1 MGKELLISKELP
13 SYLHTH
19 TLSLLWKHFT
29 LRPDLQARQDNKKVS
44 VYRSRIDP
52 VTGTLHGC
60 GFTASCSLP
69 TGTQITLC
77 GLSLCFHHWSHRV
90 LIQFMFSIKTTSL
103 TLHSHSMLFTERA
116 SFGRQSW
123 AHLKCTCYMFTTV
136 TFHALCNTITFFF
149 NNNYRNRL
157 TS

>member
-29 LRPDLQARQDNKKVS
+29 LSPDLQARQENKKVS

-52 VTGTLHGC
+52 VTGRLC
-60 GFTASCSLP
+60 TAVVSQLPVRCPLEHRSCSADWASGSAIDPIEPWFNSCSALKP
-69 TGTQITLC
+69 P
-77 GLSLCFHHWSHRV
+77 V
-90 LIQFMFSIKTTSL
+90 LHYT
-103 TLHSHSMLFTERA
+103 HSMLFTERA

-123 AHLKCTCYMFTTV
+123 ANLKCTYYMFSTV
-136 TFHALCNTITFFF
+136 TFHALCNVIIFFF
-149 NNNYRNRL
+149 NSN
-157 TS
+157 